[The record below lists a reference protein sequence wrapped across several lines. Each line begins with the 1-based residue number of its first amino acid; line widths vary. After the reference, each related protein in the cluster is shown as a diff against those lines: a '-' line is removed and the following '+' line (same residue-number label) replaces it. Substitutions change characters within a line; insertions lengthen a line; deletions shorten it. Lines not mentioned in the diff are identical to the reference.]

1 MSHPDAALSD
11 SPGLPEELGGVG
23 EAHSGGSG
31 TGSEPIAAV
40 PVLLLDDDAQILRE
54 YVDMLDSIGI
64 QSHTATSAVRG
75 LSMLEDHPEIG
86 LVVADIRM
94 PEMDGLRFAS
104 IVRQMKRTGPS
115 PQFIFV
121 TGYGEISAALAALR
135 LEASDFLLKPVR
147 RSDFLAAVR
156 RAVQRV
162 EADRA
167 ITSIQ
172 SLLPIVARWQAT
184 AAATQRTA
192 LAGVPSLEEPG
203 TVPPT
208 PAPAPAG
215 GAPAENSPDR
225 LADMKARVVQ
235 VIQSRQAR
243 DRHFPQH
250 LFADPAWDMLLDL
263 TLAKLSSKE
272 ISVSSVCLAA
282 GVPQSTALRR
292 LQDLEQSGLVRRRR
306 DRDDRRRIFV
316 ELTEDAMQRI
326 LRYLSVISLAQPR
339 EQKGA

>member
-1 MSHPDAALSD
+1 MSYPDAALSD
-11 SPGLPEELGGVG
+11 SPGPADDHGGPAEAQSGIATPGPGG
-23 EAHSGGSG
+23 EPA
-31 TGSEPIAAV
+31 PAV

-54 YVDMLDSIGI
+54 YVDMLDSIGV
-64 QSHTATSAVRG
+64 QCRTATSAVRG
-75 LSMLEDHPEIG
+75 LAMLEDHPEIG

-104 IVRQMKRTGPS
+104 IVRQMKRSGPS

-147 RSDFLAAVR
+147 RSDFLSAVR

-184 AAATQRTA
+184 AASSQRTA
-192 LAGVPSLEEPG
+192 LAGVPQLEEPG
-203 TVPPT
+203 PAAHVPAATGPM
-208 PAPAPAG
+208 
-215 GAPAENSPDR
+215 ENSPDR
-225 LADMKARVVQ
+225 IADMKARVVQ

-263 TLAKLSSKE
+263 TLARLSNKE

-316 ELTEDAMQRI
+316 ELTDDAMQRI

-339 EQKGA
+339 DPKGI

>member
-1 MSHPDAALSD
+1 MNFPDAAMSEHPDRGNEALQ
-11 SPGLPEELGGVG
+11 PGDTQ
-23 EAHSGGSG
+23 AAG
-31 TGSEPIAAV
+31 TGAPAPASEATPAV
-40 PVLLLDDDAQILRE
+40 PVLLLDDDPQILRE
-54 YVDMLDSIGI
+54 YVDMLESIGI
-64 QSHTATSAVRG
+64 NSHTATSAVRG
-75 LSMLEDHPEIG
+75 LAMLEDHPEVG

-184 AAATQRTA
+184 SASTQRSA
-192 LAGVPSLEEPG
+192 LAGVPQLEEPG
-203 TVPPT
+203 PSNPP
-208 PAPAPAG
+208 PQAPAG
-215 GAPAENSPDR
+215 PADASPDR
-225 LADMKARVVQ
+225 MMDMKARVMQ

-263 TLAKLSSKE
+263 TLAKLSNKE

-292 LQDLEQSGLVRRRR
+292 LQDLERSGLIRRRR

-326 LRYLSVISLAQPR
+326 LRYLGVISMAPPR
-339 EQKGA
+339 DQNGA

>member
-1 MSHPDAALSD
+1 MTETAA
-11 SPGLPEELGGVG
+11 PAPP
-23 EAHSGGSG
+23 
-31 TGSEPIAAV
+31 TGQEPAPAV
-40 PVLLLDDDAQILRE
+40 PVLLLDDDPQILRE
-54 YVDMLDSIGI
+54 YVDMLDSIGM
-64 QSHTATSAVRG
+64 QSQTATSAARG
-75 LSMLEDHPEIG
+75 LAVLEDRPDIG

-104 IVRQMKRTGPS
+104 IVRQMNRSGPS

-121 TGYGEISAALAALR
+121 TGYGEINATIAALR

-147 RSDFLAAVR
+147 RSDFIAAVR
-156 RAVQRV
+156 RAAQRV

-167 ITSIQ
+167 ISSIQ

-184 AAATQRTA
+184 AASNQRSA
-192 LAGVPSLEEPG
+192 LVGVPTLEEPSSAPPAAAP
-203 TVPPT
+203 VPEPS
-208 PAPAPAG
+208 G
-215 GAPAENSPDR
+215 DR
-225 LADMKARVVQ
+225 TQELKARVVQ
-235 VIQSRQAR
+235 IIQSRQAR

-292 LQDLEQSGLVRRRR
+292 LQDLERSGLVRRRR

-326 LRYLSVISLAQPR
+326 FRFLTVISMAPPR
-339 EQKGA
+339 ESAAG

>member
-1 MSHPDAALSD
+1 MSYPDAALSD
-11 SPGLPEELGGVG
+11 SPDRVHDNGPGGDAQPG
-23 EAHSGGSG
+23 AGTPG
-31 TGSEPIAAV
+31 TGNEPVPAV

-75 LSMLEDHPEIG
+75 LAMLEDHPEVG

-104 IVRQMKRTGPS
+104 IVRQMKRSGPS

-172 SLLPIVARWQAT
+172 SAI
-184 AAATQRTA
+184 AAADRRP
-192 LAGVPSLEEPG
+192 LAGDRG
-203 TVPPT
+203 HQ
-208 PAPAPAG
+208 PALRAGRRAAAG
-215 GAPAENSPDR
+215 GAGSGAGDPRPHRPDR
-225 LADMKARVVQ
+225 ELAR
-235 VIQSRQAR
+235 
-243 DRHFPQH
+243 
-250 LFADPAWDMLLDL
+250 PA
-263 TLAKLSSKE
+263 
-272 ISVSSVCLAA
+272 
-282 GVPQSTALRR
+282 GRR
-292 LQDLEQSGLVRRRR
+292 
-306 DRDDRRRIFV
+306 
-316 ELTEDAMQRI
+316 
-326 LRYLSVISLAQPR
+326 
-339 EQKGA
+339 

>member
-1 MSHPDAALSD
+1 MTDTSAAGM
-11 SPGLPEELGGVG
+11 P
-23 EAHSGGSG
+23 
-31 TGSEPIAAV
+31 TNQEPAPAV
-40 PVLLLDDDAQILRE
+40 QVLLLDDDPQILRE

-64 QSHTATSAVRG
+64 QSHTATSAARG
-75 LSMLEDHPEIG
+75 LAVLEDRPDIG

-104 IVRQMKRTGPS
+104 IVRQMNRNGPS

-147 RSDFLAAVR
+147 RSDFIAAVR
-156 RAVQRV
+156 RAAQRV

-167 ITSIQ
+167 INAIQ
-172 SLLPIVARWQAT
+172 ALLPIVARWQAT
-184 AAATQRTA
+184 AASTQRTA
-192 LAGVPSLEEPG
+192 LAGVPALEEP
-203 TVPPT
+203 PPAAS
-208 PAPAPAG
+208 PSSQP
-215 GAPAENSPDR
+215 PAEQTADR
-225 LADMKARVVQ
+225 TADLKARVVQ
-235 VIQSRQAR
+235 IIQSRQAR

-292 LQDLEQSGLVRRRR
+292 LQDLERSGLVRRRR

-326 LRYLSVISLAQPR
+326 FRFLSVISMAPPR
-339 EQKGA
+339 ETPAG

>member
-1 MSHPDAALSD
+1 MSYPDAALSD
-11 SPGLPEELGGVG
+11 SPGPTDDHGVST
-23 EAHSGGSG
+23 EAQSG
-31 TGSEPIAAV
+31 IAAPSPGGEPEPTV

-54 YVDMLDSIGI
+54 YVDMLDSIGV
-64 QSHTATSAVRG
+64 QCRTATSAVRG
-75 LSMLEDHPEIG
+75 LAMLEDHPEIG

-104 IVRQMKRTGPS
+104 IVRQMKRSGPS

-147 RSDFLAAVR
+147 RSDFLSAVR

-184 AAATQRTA
+184 AASSQRTA
-192 LAGVPSLEEPG
+192 LAGVPPLEEPG
-203 TVPPT
+203 PA
-208 PAPAPAG
+208 APAPVAG
-215 GAPAENSPDR
+215 PMENSPDR
-225 LADMKARVVQ
+225 MADMKARVVQ

-263 TLAKLSSKE
+263 TLARLSNKE

-326 LRYLSVISLAQPR
+326 LRYLGVISLAQPR
-339 EQKGA
+339 EPKGI

>member
-1 MSHPDAALSD
+1 M
-11 SPGLPEELGGVG
+11 
-23 EAHSGGSG
+23 
-31 TGSEPIAAV
+31 
-40 PVLLLDDDAQILRE
+40 
-54 YVDMLDSIGI
+54 
-64 QSHTATSAVRG
+64 
-75 LSMLEDHPEIG
+75 
-86 LVVADIRM
+86 VADIRM

-104 IVRQMKRTGPS
+104 IVRQMKRSGPS

-184 AAATQRTA
+184 AATSQRSA
-192 LAGVPSLEEPG
+192 LVGVPPLEEPG
-203 TVPPT
+203 PVPAT
-208 PAPAPAG
+208 PAPTGPI
-215 GAPAENSPDR
+215 ENSPDR

-316 ELTEDAMQRI
+316 ELTDDAMQRI
-326 LRYLSVISLAQPR
+326 LRYLGVISMAQPR
-339 EQKGA
+339 EQKA

>member
-1 MSHPDAALSD
+1 MNYPDAALSEISD
-11 SPGLPEELGGVG
+11 RGPDHPG
-23 EAHSGGSG
+23 EAEAGPGFPAP
-31 TGSEPIAAV
+31 GSESSTSV

-64 QSHTATSAVRG
+64 QSQSATSAVRG
-75 LSMLEDHPEIG
+75 LAVLEDHPDIG

-156 RAVQRV
+156 PAVQRV

-184 AAATQRTA
+184 AASSQRSA
-192 LAGVPSLEEPG
+192 LVGVPQLEEPG
-203 TVPPT
+203 PVPPS
-208 PAPAPAG
+208 PAPLP
-215 GAPAENSPDR
+215 ENSPDR
-225 LADMKARVVQ
+225 LVEMKARVIQ

-263 TLAKLSSKE
+263 TLAKLSNKE

-292 LQDLEQSGLVRRRR
+292 LQDLERSGLVRRRR

-326 LRYLSVISLAQPR
+326 LRYLGVISMAPPR
-339 EQKGA
+339 EQKSA

>member
-1 MSHPDAALSD
+1 MSPDAAINEHGHD
-11 SPGLPEELGGVG
+11 PAHPG
-23 EAHSGGSG
+23 EAPAAPGTAGSSPAPE
-31 TGSEPIAAV
+31 TTPTV
-40 PVLLLDDDAQILRE
+40 PVLLLDDDPQILRE

-64 QSHTATSAVRG
+64 NSHTATSAVRG
-75 LSMLEDHPEIG
+75 LAMLEDHPEVG

-104 IVRQMKRTGPS
+104 IVRQMKRTGPA

-184 AAATQRTA
+184 SASTQRSA
-192 LAGVPSLEEPG
+192 LVGVPQLEELGPA
-203 TVPPT
+203 
-208 PAPAPAG
+208 APAPGPA
-215 GAPAENSPDR
+215 APTETSPDR
-225 LADMKARVVQ
+225 MADMKARVMQ

-292 LQDLEQSGLVRRRR
+292 LQDLERSGLVRRRR

-316 ELTEDAMQRI
+316 ELAEDAMQRI
-326 LRYLSVISLAQPR
+326 LRYLGVISMAPPR
-339 EQKGA
+339 DQNAS

>member
-1 MSHPDAALSD
+1 MSFPDAALSELSD
-11 SPGLPEELGGVG
+11 RGPDRAPENGPGADAQGGGGMPETTT
-23 EAHSGGSG
+23 S
-31 TGSEPIAAV
+31 V

-54 YVDMLDSIGI
+54 YVDMLESIGI
-64 QSHTATSAVRG
+64 QSHSATSAVRG
-75 LSMLEDHPEIG
+75 LAMLEDHPEIG

-115 PQFIFV
+115 PQFIFI

-147 RSDFLAAVR
+147 RSDFLSAVR

-167 ITSIQ
+167 ISSIQ

-184 AAATQRTA
+184 AASTQRQA
-192 LAGVPSLEEPG
+192 LVGVPQLEEPG
-203 TVPPT
+203 PIPPT
-208 PAPAPAG
+208 PAPTGPAD
-215 GAPAENSPDR
+215 NSPER
-225 LADMKARVVQ
+225 MAEMKSRVVQ

-292 LQDLEQSGLVRRRR
+292 LQDLERSGLVRRRR

-326 LRYLSVISLAQPR
+326 LRYLGVISMSPPR